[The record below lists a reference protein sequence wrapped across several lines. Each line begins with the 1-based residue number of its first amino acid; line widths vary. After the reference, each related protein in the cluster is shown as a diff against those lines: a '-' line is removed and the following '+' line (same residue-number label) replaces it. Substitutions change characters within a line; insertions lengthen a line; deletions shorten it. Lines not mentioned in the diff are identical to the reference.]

1 VSVDDDSIFLCAL
14 CFPRKKFRHSMF
26 ADLLL
31 LIFEEDSAV
40 ARRCDC
46 DGRVN
51 EHEFDIWLLLFGIRT
66 KWNEHG
72 SGAVFAGDADSDR
85 GSLRI
90 LFVADR
96 SVDPHG

>member
-1 VSVDDDSIFLCAL
+1 
-14 CFPRKKFRHSMF
+14 MF
-26 ADLLL
+26 ANVLL
-31 LIFEEDSAV
+31 LIFEEGGAV

-66 KWNEHG
+66 KWNVHG
-72 SGAVFAGDADSDR
+72 SGAGIDVFASGADSDR

-90 LFVADR
+90 LSVADR
-96 SVDPHG
+96 SVGPYG

>member
-1 VSVDDDSIFLCAL
+1 MCAS
-14 CFPRKKFRHSMF
+14 FSKKKIPSFDVHSCSS
-26 ADLLL
+26 ADLRRGQC
-31 LIFEEDSAV
+31 S

-72 SGAVFAGDADSDR
+72 SRSGIDVFAGDADSDR

-90 LFVADR
+90 LSVADR
-96 SVDPHG
+96 SVGPYG

>member
-1 VSVDDDSIFLCAL
+1 
-14 CFPRKKFRHSMF
+14 MF
-26 ADLLL
+26 ANLLL

-51 EHEFDIWLLLFGIRT
+51 EHEFDNWLLLFGIRT

-72 SGAVFAGDADSDR
+72 SVAGMDVFAGDADSDR
-85 GSLRI
+85 RSLRI
-90 LFVADR
+90 LSVADR
-96 SVDPHG
+96 SVDPYG

>member
-1 VSVDDDSIFLCAL
+1 
-14 CFPRKKFRHSMF
+14 MF
-26 ADLLL
+26 AHLLL
-31 LIFEEDSAV
+31 LSFEEERVV

-72 SGAVFAGDADSDR
+72 SGAGMDVFAGGADSGR
-85 GSLRI
+85 CSLRI
-90 LFVADR
+90 LSVADL

>member
-1 VSVDDDSIFLCAL
+1 MRVVFSA
-14 CFPRKKFRHSMF
+14 KKIRYLMF
-26 ADLLL
+26 AHLLL
-31 LIFEEDSAV
+31 LIFEGESAV

-46 DGRVN
+46 DGRV
-51 EHEFDIWLLLFGIRT
+51 EKHELDIWLPLFGICT

-72 SGAVFAGDADSDR
+72 SGTGMDIFADDADSDR

-90 LFVADR
+90 LFVADL